1 MPEINTQQESLIKKR
16 MKVMKK
22 CLIELNTCQMNINKS
37 QDYDEKYMKIRI
49 VPAIGLPL
57 EKALL
62 MYIVAV
68 HQFFKK
74 MKINMLKGTLMQI

>member
-1 MPEINTQQESLIKKR
+1 
-16 MKVMKK
+16 
-22 CLIELNTCQMNINKS
+22 MNINIS
-37 QDYDEKYMKIRI
+37 QDYDEKYMKTTI

-62 MYIVAV
+62 MYIVAI

-74 MKINMLKGTLMQI
+74 MKINIMLKCFRKIYV

>member
-1 MPEINTQQESLIKKR
+1 
-16 MKVMKK
+16 
-22 CLIELNTCQMNINKS
+22 MNINKS
-37 QDYDEKYMKIRI
+37 QDYDEKYMKVRI

-74 MKINMLKGTLMQI
+74 MKINMLKGTLIQI